1 MSRCTVPAA
10 SAARRRREPPAQP
23 GKDPRGARVADVV
36 TTVTASPLLDL
47 PGACPAPEGSIDS
60 GVPWHYGDP
69 HGEQR
74 LLMRG
79 EGWVDLS
86 HRGVVTITGP
96 DRLTWLHSLTTQH
109 VEALGPGESALDL
122 ILSPHGHVEHE
133 LHVVDDG
140 TTAWITVEPGA
151 VDALVT
157 YLEKMRFLLRVEV
170 ADVSDTFAVVGEPVA
185 APVEGRP
192 TYVVPRALRT
202 LEAGDAASQKYVPVR
217 PDVLVAREVLVPR
230 AELADYV
237 AGRPGA
243 GTWAWEALRV
253 AAGVPRMGF
262 ETDHRTIPQEVGW
275 VPSAVHLDKGCYRG
289 QETVARVHNLGRP
302 PRRLVLLHLDG
313 SAARTPA
320 VGYPVLLDG
329 REVGALT
336 SVALHAEL
344 GPVALAV
351 VKRSVPVDVDLLV
364 GPEDAGVVSAAQE
377 IVVVA

>member
-1 MSRCTVPAA
+1 MTPA
-10 SAARRRREPPAQP
+10 
-23 GKDPRGARVADVV
+23 
-36 TTVTASPLLDL
+36 TASPLLDL
-47 PGACPAPEGSIDS
+47 PGACPAPEGSRDA

-74 LLMRG
+74 LLLRG

-96 DRLTWLHSLTTQH
+96 DRLSWLHSLTTQH
-109 VEALGPGESALDL
+109 VEALAPGASALDL

-140 TTAWITVEPGA
+140 VTTWITVEPGEA
-151 VDALVT
+151 AELVP

-170 ADVSDTFAVVGEPVA
+170 ADVSADFAVVGEPVH
-185 APVEGRP
+185 APVERRP
-192 TYVVPRALRT
+192 TYLSPSVFSR
-202 LEAGDAASQKYVPVR
+202 LEPDDAASLRYVPVR
-217 PDVLVAREVLVPR
+217 PGVWAVREVVVPR
-230 AELADYV
+230 AELSAYV
-237 AGRPGA
+237 DGRPGA

-253 AAGVPRMGF
+253 AAGVPRLGF

-313 SAARTPA
+313 SAARTPVA
-320 VGYPVLLDG
+320 GDPVLLDG
-329 REVGALT
+329 REVGSLT

-351 VKRSVPVDVDLLV
+351 VKRSVPLDSVLLV
-364 GPEDAGVVSAAQE
+364 GPEESGVVAASQE
-377 IVVVA
+377 NVVLA

>member
-1 MSRCTVPAA
+1 
-10 SAARRRREPPAQP
+10 
-23 GKDPRGARVADVV
+23 V
-36 TTVTASPLLDL
+36 TTATESPLLRL
-47 PGACPAPEGSIDS
+47 PGACPAPEGSSDV

-74 LLMRG
+74 QLMRG

-96 DRLTWLHSLTTQH
+96 DRLSWLHSLTTQH
-109 VEALGPGESALDL
+109 VEALAPGESALDL

-133 LHVVDDG
+133 LHVADDG
-140 TTAWITVEPGA
+140 TTTWITVEPGA
-151 VDALVT
+151 VDTLVP
-157 YLEKMRFLLRVEV
+157 YLDRMRFLLRVEV
-170 ADVSDTFAVVGEPVA
+170 ADVTADYAVVGEPVA

-192 TYVVPRALRT
+192 TYVVPREFRT
-202 LEAGDAASQKYVPVR
+202 LEAGDPASQKYVPLR
-217 PDVLVAREVLVPR
+217 PGVLAAREVIVPR
-230 AELADYV
+230 AELAEYV

-253 AAGVPRMGF
+253 AAGVPRAGF

-313 SAARTPA
+313 SAARTPSP
-320 VGYPVLLDG
+320 GDPVLLDG

-344 GPVALAV
+344 GPVALAI

-364 GPEDAGVVSAAQE
+364 GPTDAGVVSASQE
-377 IVVVA
+377 ILVTA

>member
-1 MSRCTVPAA
+1 MTPA
-10 SAARRRREPPAQP
+10 
-23 GKDPRGARVADVV
+23 
-36 TTVTASPLLDL
+36 TASPLLDL
-47 PGACPAPEGSIDS
+47 PGACPAPEGSSDS

-74 LLMRG
+74 LLLRG

-96 DRLTWLHSLTTQH
+96 DRLGWLHSLTTQH
-109 VEALGPGESALDL
+109 VEALAPGESALDL

-140 TTAWITVEPGA
+140 GTTWITVEPGEA
-151 VDALVT
+151 AQLVP

-170 ADVSDTFAVVGEPVA
+170 ADVSADFAVVGEPVH

-192 TYVVPRALRT
+192 TYLSPAVFGR
-202 LEAGDAASQKYVPVR
+202 LEPDDAASLRYVPVR
-217 PDVLVAREVLVPR
+217 PGVWAVREVIVAREQLG
-230 AELADYV
+230 AYV

-253 AAGVPRMGF
+253 AAGVPRLGF

-313 SAARTPA
+313 SAARTPVA
-320 VGYPVLLDG
+320 GDPVLLDG
-329 REVGALT
+329 REVGSLT

-351 VKRSVPVDVDLLV
+351 VKRSVPLDSVLLV
-364 GPEDAGVVSAAQE
+364 GPEESGVVAAAQE
-377 IVVVA
+377 NLVLA